1 VDGSAIAAA
10 RARWRAAEDRLYPTL
25 IADPT
30 TYQRALGQ
38 VHAVLDELRR
48 RCGDPSALL
57 DAEAE
62 EDDLVAAACP
72 HGPVLPGELLVGV
85 ACGLRDRE
93 LRALAERER
102 VAAVVEAARSRGDE
116 WASLRGPERID
127 ELIDGESVALH
138 VASGAV
144 LSATVDP
151 WSGEPPYRLEWTPPT
166 GEATTRM
173 FADRDVWLAEYRR
186 MRS

>member
-10 RARWRAAEDRLYPTL
+10 RARWRSAEDRLYPTL

-48 RCGDPSALL
+48 RGDDPSALL
-57 DAEAE
+57 EAEAE
-62 EDDLVAAACP
+62 EDGLLAVACP
-72 HGPVLPGELLVGV
+72 YGAVLPGELLVGV

-93 LRALAERER
+93 LTALAERKR
-102 VAAVVEAARSRGDE
+102 VAAIVEAARSRGDP
-116 WASLRGPERID
+116 WAPLRGPERVD
-127 ELIDGESVALH
+127 ELIDGESTALH

-151 WSGEPPYRLEWTPPT
+151 WSGEPPYRLEWTPVT
-166 GEATTRM
+166 GEATTRT
-173 FADRDVWLAEYRR
+173 FADRDEWLAEYRR